1 MKLAGSKR
9 QHSLWQGCSSTA
21 AALEVVVIVGAI
33 RNVQAGGDAVR
44 HVHRAQ
50 RVTHRHSVEQLRTPL
65 TMPGQRQPC
74 VLGGQTFEGTGS
86 NVAQLLHDH
95 AARVRQR
102 QQARKRV
109 LQDGM
114 THQQSKLI
122 RCALWQRVCLPVVG
136 ACKGEQTMT

>member
-9 QHSLWQGCSSTA
+9 QHSLWRGRSSAA
-21 AALEVVVIVGAI
+21 AALEVVVIIGAI
-33 RNVQAGGDAVR
+33 RNVQAGGDAVGNM
-44 HVHRAQ
+44 HGAQ
-50 RVTHRHSVEQLRTPL
+50 RVTHRHSVEQLRAPL
-65 TMPGQRQPC
+65 TTPGQRQPC
-74 VLGGQTFEGTGS
+74 ALGGQTFKATGS

-102 QQARKRV
+102 QQAQNRV
-109 LQDGM
+109 LHGGK

-136 ACKGEQTMT
+136 ACKGEQSMT